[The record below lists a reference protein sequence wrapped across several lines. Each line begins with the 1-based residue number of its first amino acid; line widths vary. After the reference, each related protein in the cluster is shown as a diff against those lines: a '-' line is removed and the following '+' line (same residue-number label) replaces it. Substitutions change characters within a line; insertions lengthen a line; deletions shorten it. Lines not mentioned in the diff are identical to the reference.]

1 MLKVDNLNKE
11 ALEQISALLDEEE
24 PSASAARKWLDADEA
39 AGRRYRQYRR
49 MGEVLRA
56 LPEPEITPDFAS
68 RVLKRAGTTRL
79 TSAFLRVFAA
89 VAATVVVTAGGWLF
103 YAQRPVTGTA
113 SPPVVAVHED
123 RATIPPPCEIQEE
136 AFGLDMADVSAHC
149 GMTLSMMLIEEMPE
163 ELLLG
168 FLAESSMA
176 GQARLNDEEEPSED
190 PLPEFSG
197 SQAPSFTA
205 LLDFVD
211 KMDKAEADA
220 LNNALRTALIG
231 A

>member
-1 MLKVDNLNKE
+1 VLKKDTPDNETLKRIN
-11 ALEQISALLDEEE
+11 ALLDEEE
-24 PSASAARKWLDADEA
+24 PATSAARKWLDTDEA

-56 LPEPEITPDFAS
+56 LPEPEITPDFAN

-79 TSAFLRVFAA
+79 SSAFLRVFAA
-89 VAATVVVTAGGWLF
+89 AAAAVVVATGGWLF
-103 YAQRPVTGTA
+103 YAQRPVTDTV
-113 SPPVVAVHED
+113 SPPMVAVHKD
-123 RATIPPPCEIQEE
+123 KASIPPLYEIQEE
-136 AFGLDMADVSAHC
+136 DFGLDLADVSDHC
-149 GMTLSMMLIEEMPE
+149 GMTLSMMLVEEMPE

-168 FLAESSMA
+168 LLAESSVA
-176 GQARLNDEEEPSED
+176 GQAGLNDEEESSED
-190 PLPEFSG
+190 LLTEYSG
-197 SQAPSFTA
+197 IQAPSFTA